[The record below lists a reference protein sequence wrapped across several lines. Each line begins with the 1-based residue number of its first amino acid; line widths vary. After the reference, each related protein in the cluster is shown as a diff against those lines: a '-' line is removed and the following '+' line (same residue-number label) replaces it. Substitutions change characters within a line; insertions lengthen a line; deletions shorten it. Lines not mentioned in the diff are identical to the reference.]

1 MDVPKSRNLSVPRR
15 EAPPPD
21 DFGTSAGRD
30 QTTDDPD
37 VAEALARL
45 GGVGTRAQL
54 LACVKRSSLERAVR
68 SGSVLHPARDRYT
81 LPTADT
87 ALRIAHEVSGILCL
101 TSAALH
107 HGWAVKHVPERP
119 HVSFRRNRKL
129 TSDQTRLVE
138 AHRHELMREDVVDGV
153 VTSKEVTLAHCLRS
167 LPDDEALVVAD
178 SAARAG
184 DLAVLARVGAT
195 AAGRGAARIRGK
207 VAEARAD
214 AANAFESV
222 LRSVA
227 NSVDALNVEPQRLIT
242 SVTPWVRPDLVDEDL
257 RIVLEAD
264 SFEWHG
270 NRAALRRDAR
280 RYDLLVVDGWIVL
293 RFAWED
299 VMFDQDFVR
308 AVLVAAVGLAHR
320 RTKVVCS
327 RCGAA

>member
-1 MDVPKSRNLSVPRR
+1 MD
-15 EAPPPD
+15 EA
-21 DFGTSAGRD
+21 
-30 QTTDDPD
+30 
-37 VAEALARL
+37 V
-45 GGVGTRAQL
+45 
-54 LACVKRSSLERAVR
+54 
-68 SGSVLHPARDRYT
+68 
-81 LPTADT
+81 
-87 ALRIAHEVSGILCL
+87 RIAHEVSGVLCL

-107 HGWAVKHVPERP
+107 HGWAVKHIPDKP

-129 TSDQTRLVE
+129 TPAQARLVGP
-138 AHRHELMREDVVDGV
+138 HRHELTREDVVDGI
-153 VTSKEVTLAHCLRS
+153 VTTKEVTLTQCLRS

-195 AAGRGAARIRGK
+195 ASGRGAARIRAK

-227 NSVDALNVEPQRLIT
+227 NTVSGLKVEPQRLIT
-242 SVTPWVRPDLVDEDL
+242 SVAPWVRPDLVDDDL
-257 RIVLEAD
+257 KIVLEAD

-270 NRAALRRDAR
+270 DRAALRRDAR
-280 RYDLLVVDGWIVL
+280 RYDLLVVDGWMVL

-308 AVLVAAVGLAHR
+308 SVLVAAVALAHR
-320 RTKVVCS
+320 RTKVICP
-327 RCGAA
+327 RCGTA